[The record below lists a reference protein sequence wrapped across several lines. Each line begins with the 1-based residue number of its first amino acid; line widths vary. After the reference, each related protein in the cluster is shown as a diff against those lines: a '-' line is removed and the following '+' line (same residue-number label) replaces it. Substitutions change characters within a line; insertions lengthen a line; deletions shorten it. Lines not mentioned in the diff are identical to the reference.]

1 MRVRRLQV
9 RVLSRAR
16 RDQGVS
22 PRLTAGPSLWSSS
35 SVEERFYDTE
45 EAESSILSSTTK
57 LEDVRVSRLTA
68 TPSVT

>member
-9 RVLSRAR
+9 RVLSRAHK
-16 RDQGVS
+16 
-22 PRLTAGPSLWSSS
+22 WSSS